1 MQDRVCSP
9 LDLPRPSGFLTRHD
23 ALSTP
28 QGLVPARAG
37 LEDSP
42 TQHRPVRCPPLALLP
57 LILLLAPV
65 LNALVGDRERER
77 EREAVCFVPAGWGD
91 GVDGGKER
99 K

>member
-1 MQDRVCSP
+1 M
-9 LDLPRPSGFLTRHD
+9 
-23 ALSTP
+23 
-28 QGLVPARAG
+28 PAAG
-37 LEDSP
+37 PLEDSP

-77 EREAVCFVPAGWGD
+77 EREAVCFFPAGWGD